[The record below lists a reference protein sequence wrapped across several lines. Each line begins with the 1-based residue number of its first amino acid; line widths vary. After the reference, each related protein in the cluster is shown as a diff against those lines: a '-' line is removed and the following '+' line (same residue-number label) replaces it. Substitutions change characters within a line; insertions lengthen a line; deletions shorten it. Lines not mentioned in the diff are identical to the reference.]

1 MRKILFL
8 GTALFV
14 FTASFAAANVEL
26 PTLRADQMFFPVGK
40 TGQKISYAQLATIS
54 LKDLQSLT
62 GKKMNF
68 VERLNFK
75 LAQSRMKRSIATDG
89 TIKNKRIVKFFTKR
103 GTGPDSGFH
112 GLGFIL
118 GFFLSFLGVVL
129 AYVINDDD
137 DKRNR
142 IKWAWIGLGVGA
154 ALYILLWLLLW
165 NSVNNLD

>member
-26 PTLRADQMFFPVGK
+26 PSLRADQMFFPVGK

-54 LKDLQSLT
+54 VKDLQTLT

-75 LAQSRMKRSIATDG
+75 LAQSRIKRSIATDG
-89 TIKNKRIVKFFTKR
+89 TIKNKKIVKFFTKR
-103 GTGPDSGFH
+103 GAGPDSGFH
-112 GLGFIL
+112 ALGFIL
-118 GFFLSFLGVVL
+118 GFFLSGLGVLL

-142 IKWAWIGLGVGA
+142 VKWAWIGFGIGA
-154 ALYILLWLLLW
+154 VLYILLWVAVFNTA
-165 NSVNNLD
+165 NSLG